1 MSLQS
6 NRAGRLVGLAVG
18 LVSLTMAA
26 RAAQAHILLTDPK
39 PRDNIDTHKSD
50 ATPCQ
55 PARTATQPVTMMD
68 PTGVAYAGGAT
79 ITVKF
84 AETTNHPGCFAIDI
98 APADDKGWVM
108 LGTVKHMTAP
118 RVPRP
123 YMTTVKL
130 PDGMACDK
138 CTLRVRQFML
148 PADPAVCPPPT
159 VPAGQTYFQCANVV
173 LKGGGG
179 TEPDGG
185 APMDGG
191 DATGG
196 STGSTGGSTG
206 STGGST
212 GSTGGSTGST
222 GGTTG
227 STGGKTGSTGGKT
240 GSTGGAGGEEEET
253 GGTGGGKRAPSGGCS
268 VGGPASGGGLLVL
281 AALALIVRRR
291 RR

>member
-18 LVSLTMAA
+18 LVTLTIAAGAA
-26 RAAQAHILLTDPK
+26 RAHILLVDPK
-39 PRDNIDTHKSD
+39 PRDNNDTHKSD

-55 PARTATQPVTMMD
+55 PARTAAQAVTMMD
-68 PTGVAYAGGAT
+68 AKGVAYAGGAT

-84 AETTNHPGCFAIDI
+84 NETTNHPGCFAIDI

-108 LGTVKHMTAP
+108 LGTMKHMTAP

-123 YMTTVKL
+123 YETTVKL
-130 PDGMACDK
+130 PDGMACDN

-148 PADPAVCPPPT
+148 ASDPAVCPPPT
-159 VPAGQTYFQCANVV
+159 IPAGQTYFQCANVV
-173 LKGGGG
+173 LKGGAM
-179 TEPDGG
+179 TPPDAG
-185 APMDGG
+185 APDSG
-191 DATGG
+191 GG
-196 STGSTGGSTG
+196 STGGT
-206 STGGST
+206 
-212 GSTGGSTGST
+212 TGST

-227 STGGKTGSTGGKT
+227 STGGMTGSTGGTTGSTGGTTGSTGGTTGSTGGKT

-268 VGGPASGGGLLVL
+268 VGGTASGGGLLVFV
-281 AALALIVRRR
+281 ALGLILRRR